1 MSNFSLAYPYTLL
14 LLLLIPCFIWCRLK
28 SNILYFSKPE
38 WLPNRAFLW
47 ESNLLLII
55 SIFTLLIISLSS
67 PYSYDSSISS
77 KKRGRDLILALD
89 TSGSMGERGFN
100 REKPELSRYD
110 ISVALAKEFIKN
122 RHNDNVGLV
131 IFGSFAFT
139 ASPLTYDLK
148 SLIEIFDLTSSIGIA
163 GTNTAIGD
171 AIMEGVKSLSKGIA
185 KSKVLILLTD
195 GKHNSGANSPRE
207 GVREAIKNGVKIYTI
222 GIGDDYDRELL
233 SKIAKESGG
242 RAFFAKDSSKLKE
255 IYKSIEKLE
264 PSPIRDREYL
274 NRRELFIYPLTLATI
289 LLALLIYREEL

>member
-67 PYSYDSSISS
+67 PYSYDNSISS

-122 RHNDNVGLV
+122 RDNDNVGLV

-274 NRRELFIYPLTLATI
+274 NRRELFIYPLTLATM

>member
-1 MSNFSLAYPYTLL
+1 MNFSLEYPYTLL

-38 WLPNRAFLW
+38 WLPNRVSIW
-47 ESNLLLII
+47 ESSLLLII
-55 SIFTLLIISLSS
+55 SISTLLIISLSS
-67 PYSYDSSISS
+67 PYSYDNSTSS
-77 KKRGRDLILALD
+77 KKRGRDLVLALD
-89 TSGSMGERGFN
+89 TSGSMGERGFD
-100 REKPELSRYD
+100 RERRELNRYD
-110 ISVALAKEFIKN
+110 ISVALAKDFIKN
-122 RHNDNVGLV
+122 RDNDNIGLV

-148 SLIEIFDLTSSIGIA
+148 SLIEIFDLTSNIGIA

-171 AIMEGVKSLSKGIA
+171 AIMQGVTTLSKGIA

-195 GKHNSGANSPRE
+195 GKHNSGEVSPRE
-207 GVREAIKNGVKIYTI
+207 AVREAIGVKIYTI

-242 RAFFAKDSSKLKE
+242 RAFFAKDSSELKE
-255 IYKSIEKLE
+255 IYKSIDRLE

-274 NRRELFIYPLTLATI
+274 NRRELFIYPLILATL
-289 LLALLIYREEL
+289 LLALLIYKEDL

>member
-1 MSNFSLAYPYTLL
+1 MTNFSLEYPYTLL

-38 WLPNRAFLW
+38 WLPNRVSIW
-47 ESNLLLII
+47 ESSLLLII
-55 SIFTLLIISLSS
+55 SISTLLIISLAS
-67 PYSYDSSISS
+67 PYSYDNSTSS
-77 KKRGRDLILALD
+77 KKRGRDLVLALD
-89 TSGSMGERGFN
+89 TSGSMGERGFD
-100 REKPELSRYD
+100 RERRELSRYD
-110 ISVALAKEFIKN
+110 ISVALAKNFIKN

-148 SLIEIFDLTSSIGIA
+148 SLIEIFDLTSNIGIA

-171 AIMEGVKSLSKGIA
+171 AIMQGVTTLSKGIA

-195 GKHNSGANSPRE
+195 GKHNSGRVSPRE
-207 GVREAIKNGVKIYTI
+207 AVREAIGVKIYTI

-242 RAFFAKDSSKLKE
+242 KAFFAKDSSKLKE
-255 IYKSIEKLE
+255 IYKSIDRLE

-274 NRRELFIYPLTLATI
+274 NRREMFIYPLILATL
-289 LLALLIYREEL
+289 LLALLIYKEEL

>member
-1 MSNFSLAYPYTLL
+1 MNFSLEYPYTLL

-38 WLPNRAFLW
+38 WLPNRVSIW
-47 ESNLLLII
+47 ESSLLLII
-55 SIFTLLIISLSS
+55 SISTLLIISLSS
-67 PYSYDSSISS
+67 PYSYDNSTSS
-77 KKRGRDLILALD
+77 KKRGRDLVLALD
-89 TSGSMGERGFN
+89 TSGSMGERGFD
-100 REKPELSRYD
+100 RERRELSRYD
-110 ISVALAKEFIKN
+110 ISVALAKNFIKN
-122 RHNDNVGLV
+122 RDNDNVGLV

-148 SLIEIFDLTSSIGIA
+148 SLIEIFDLTSNIGIA

-171 AIMEGVKSLSKGIA
+171 AIMQGVTTLSKGIA

-195 GKHNSGANSPRE
+195 GKHNSGRVSPRE
-207 GVREAIKNGVKIYTI
+207 AVREAIGVKIYTI

-242 RAFFAKDSSKLKE
+242 RAFFAKDSSELKE
-255 IYKSIEKLE
+255 IYKSIDRLE

-274 NRRELFIYPLTLATI
+274 NRRELFIYPLILATL
-289 LLALLIYREEL
+289 LLAFLIYREEL

>member
-1 MSNFSLAYPYTLL
+1 MNFSLEYPYTLL

-38 WLPNRAFLW
+38 WLPNRVSIW
-47 ESNLLLII
+47 ESSLLLII
-55 SIFTLLIISLSS
+55 SISTLLIISLSS
-67 PYSYDSSISS
+67 PYSYDNSTSS
-77 KKRGRDLILALD
+77 KKRGRDLVLALD
-89 TSGSMGERGFN
+89 TSGSMGERGFD
-100 REKPELSRYD
+100 RERRELNRYD
-110 ISVALAKEFIKN
+110 ISVALAKDFIKN
-122 RHNDNVGLV
+122 RDNDNIGLV

-148 SLIEIFDLTSSIGIA
+148 SLIEIFDLTSNIGIA

-171 AIMEGVKSLSKGIA
+171 AIMQGVTTLSKGIA

-195 GKHNSGANSPRE
+195 GKHNSGEVSPRE
-207 GVREAIKNGVKIYTI
+207 AVREAIGVKIYTI

-242 RAFFAKDSSKLKE
+242 RAFFAKDSSELKE
-255 IYKSIEKLE
+255 IYKSIDRLE

-274 NRRELFIYPLTLATI
+274 NRRELFIYPLILATL

>member
-1 MSNFSLAYPYTLL
+1 MSNFSLSYPYTLL

-47 ESNLLLII
+47 DTTLILII

-77 KKRGRDLILALD
+77 KKRGRDLVLALD

-110 ISVALAKEFIKN
+110 ILVDLAKEFITN

-171 AIMEGVKSLSKGIA
+171 AIMQGVKSLSKGIA

-195 GKHNSGANSPRE
+195 GKHNSGATSPRE

-274 NRRELFIYPLTLATI
+274 NKKELFIYPLILATL

>member
-274 NRRELFIYPLTLATI
+274 NRRELFIYPLTLATM

>member
-1 MSNFSLAYPYTLL
+1 MNFSLEYPYTLI

-47 ESNLLLII
+47 DSTLFLLI

-89 TSGSMGERGFN
+89 TSGSMGERGFD
-100 REKPELSRYD
+100 REKKELSRYD
-110 ISVALAKEFIKN
+110 ISVALAKDFIKN
-122 RHNDNVGLV
+122 RHNDNIGLV
-131 IFGSFAFT
+131 IFGSFAFS

-148 SLIEIFDLTSSIGIA
+148 SLLEIFDLTSSVGVA

-171 AIMEGVKSLSKGIA
+171 AIMQGVGSLSKGKA

-195 GKHNSGANSPRE
+195 GKHNSGEISPRE
-207 GVREAIKNGVKIYTI
+207 AVSEAIKEGVKIYTI

-255 IYKSIEKLE
+255 IYKSIEQLE
-264 PSPIRDREYL
+264 PSPIRDREYI
-274 NRRELFIYPLTLATI
+274 NRRELFIYPLILAT
-289 LLALLIYREEL
+289 LFLALLIYREEL

>member
-1 MSNFSLAYPYTLL
+1 M
-14 LLLLIPCFIWCRLK
+14 
-28 SNILYFSKPE
+28 
-38 WLPNRAFLW
+38 

-274 NRRELFIYPLTLATI
+274 NRRELFIYPLTLATM

>member
-47 ESNLLLII
+47 DTTLILII

-274 NRRELFIYPLTLATI
+274 NRRELFIYPLTLATM